1 MTRSKDSI
9 VDATTPSAGR
19 IYDYFLGGHHNFEVD
34 RQAAQGIVAAWP
46 FISKVMRLQRWCL
59 QDVAHELTIV
69 QGMDMIID
77 FASGL
82 PTQDHIHLVV
92 PEGTTVIYSDYDP
105 VVVEYGKQILENTP
119 NVYFFEA
126 DARRPLELLE
136 SAEVQR
142 ITGGKRNVGL
152 VYWGVSIF
160 LNDEELASAARQ
172 LYEWAGDKSCWAFN
186 AQAMDAEASNPT
198 ARIMIDLYARIGST
212 LSFRSEEKFRE
223 LLQPWIPDGRGFIS
237 YLQWHGFDNSIM
249 SAEDIEIAGPAGSGA
264 GAYLVKKPYL

>member
-34 RQAAQGIVAAWP
+34 RQAAQGILAAWP
-46 FISKVMRLQRWCL
+46 FMSKVMRLQRWCL

-69 QGMDMIID
+69 KGMDTIID

-105 VVVEYGKQILENTP
+105 VVVEYGKQILEDTP

-136 SAEVQR
+136 SADVQR

-160 LNDEELASAARQ
+160 LNDEELEGAARQ
-172 LYEWAGDKSCWAFN
+172 LDEWAGPKSCWAFN
-186 AQAMDAEASNPT
+186 AQAIGADVNDPT
-198 ARIMIDLYARIGST
+198 VRSMIDLYARVGST
-212 LSFRSEEKFRE
+212 LNIRSEESYRN
-223 LLQPWIPDGRGFIS
+223 LLAPWVPDDRGFIS
-237 YLQWHGFDNSIM
+237 FLDWHGLDQSIM
-249 SAEDIEIAGPAGSGA
+249 TPEDAVTAGPAGSGA
-264 GAYLVKKPYL
+264 GAYLIK